1 MVACAALLAALLGGV
16 GTAKVDSTSWAALS
30 KPATI
35 CGDADHSESC
45 WDLLGDGQVEVESGG
60 CARGCCTGCSSGV
73 LLSLGMSKHTRGET
87 KCATHISSEPR
98 TKPAA
103 GASAHS
109 RARAPRRNHLLLS
122 RGISATIYYA
132 LARRRLQDVQERAD
146 SDILNQRHASLLGA
160 GERGA
165 AAGRAACSRV
175 RQRARPPRRTGACPL
190 APSGRTKSLEV
201 AAVGLLPYACT

>member
-132 LARRRLQDVQERAD
+132 LARTPCTCCEGDRVI
-146 SDILNQRHASLLGA
+146 S
-160 GERGA
+160 
-165 AAGRAACSRV
+165 GRAA
-175 RQRARPPRRTGACPL
+175 ARWWPSAPTLEL
-190 APSGRTKSLEV
+190 APSWAPCV
-201 AAVGLLPYACT
+201 A